1 MLELEFKNLSLNILS
16 KPRTCS
22 HVIELSLGGLFLKD
36 KITQNTMFPVLVGPP
51 GFDRTLVQRGRPS
64 PRLGLNSTSS
74 GKLEETGEYLF
85 YLVYEKKI
93 LQPGC
98 DYR

>member
-22 HVIELSLGGLFLKD
+22 HVIELSLGALFLKD
-36 KITQNTMFPVLVGPP
+36 KITPNTMFPILVGPP

-64 PRLGLNSTSS
+64 PRLGIHSFSS

-85 YLVYEKKI
+85 YLIYEKKP
-93 LQPGC
+93 LQSAS

>member
-1 MLELEFKNLSLNILS
+1 MLELEFKNLSLNFLC

-22 HVIELSLGGLFLKD
+22 HVIELSLGALFLKD
-36 KITQNTMFPVLVGPP
+36 KITPNTMFPILVGPP

-64 PRLGLNSTSS
+64 PRLGLNSASS
-74 GKLEETGEYLF
+74 GKLEDIGEHLF
-85 YLVYEKKI
+85 YLLYEKKP
-93 LQPGC
+93 LQAGC